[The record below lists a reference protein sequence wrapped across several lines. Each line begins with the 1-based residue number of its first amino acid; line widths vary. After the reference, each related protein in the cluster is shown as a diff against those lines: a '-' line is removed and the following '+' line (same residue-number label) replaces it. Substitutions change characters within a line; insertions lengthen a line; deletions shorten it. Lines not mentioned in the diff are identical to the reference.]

1 MKSYTTAIA
10 LVAALTVGTLGPV
23 HARDKAERHGAHKRS
38 HAAMQHRAVPRN
50 ARPRVDRPRLNR
62 HVRAMQKSV
71 HHRAPKRIWRTRGRH
86 QAVKRGYWKHW
97 RLHRRF
103 HLPRPYRRHGVG
115 AYPVY
120 VDAPGRSLGFEIETE
135 AFRFQ
140 INKSD

>member
-23 HARDKAERHGAHKRS
+23 QARDKAARHGAHKQS
-38 HAAMQHRAVPRN
+38 HAAMQHRATPRN
-50 ARPRVDRPRLNR
+50 ARPRVHRPSVNQ
-62 HVRAMQKSV
+62 HVRAMQKRS
-71 HHRAPKRIWRTRGRH
+71 HQRAAKRIWRTKGRH
-86 QAVKRGYWKHW
+86 HAVKRGYWKHQ
-97 RLHRRF
+97 RIHRRF
-103 HLPRPYRRHGVG
+103 HQPRHYRRHGHG

-140 INKSD
+140 VNKSD